1 MLYFK
6 IVTQCNDTIISY
18 QALQKKTGWLAENL
32 NLKIAE
38 RKDPTFKT
46 DEELLTSNCLKQFN
60 TNTSL

>member
-46 DEELLTSNCLKQFN
+46 DEEL
-60 TNTSL
+60 